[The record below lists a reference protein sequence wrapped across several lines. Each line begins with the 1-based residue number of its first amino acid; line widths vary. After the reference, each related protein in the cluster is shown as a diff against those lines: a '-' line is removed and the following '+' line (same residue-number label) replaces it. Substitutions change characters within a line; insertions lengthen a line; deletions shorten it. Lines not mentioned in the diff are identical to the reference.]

1 MMPNQAAPRRE
12 PKQSAPPELLSEPK
26 QSAQLELL
34 SARRVLQFEIDG
46 LAVLM
51 DSLDQRFSAALDI
64 LAAAT
69 GRVIVTGMGKNSH
82 IGAKIA
88 ATMASTGTAAFFVH
102 PAEASHGDLGMVAR
116 GDVLL
121 ALSNSGET
129 SELADIVAYT
139 RRFSVPLI
147 AITGRESSTLARNAD
162 VALILPPAAEACPMG
177 LAPTTSTTMTL
188 ALGDALSVGLLERK
202 GFSAHDFSLLHPGGR
217 LGRMLMKVADIMHK
231 TDEVPLIGEDA
242 RMPDVL
248 VLMTAKSFGVAG
260 ITDSQGRLVGIITD
274 GDLRR
279 HMGPELLK
287 LGAREVMT
295 SQPRTIRPDAL
306 AAEALGLMNQRKITS
321 LFVVKDQRP
330 IGILHVHDCLR
341 AGIA

>member
-1 MMPNQAAPRRE
+1 MANGVAPRRE
-12 PKQSAPPELLSEPK
+12 QAGMAADPALGSAK
-26 QSAQLELL
+26 
-34 SARRVLQFEIDG
+34 RVLQLEMEG
-46 LAVLM
+46 L
-51 DSLDQRFSAALDI
+51 SALAGALDERFAAAIEI
-64 LAAAT
+64 LAATT

-102 PAEASHGDLGMVAR
+102 PGEASHGDLGMIAR
-116 GDVLL
+116 GDCLL

-139 RRFSVPLI
+139 RRFSLPLI
-147 AITGRESSTLARNAD
+147 ALTGRAQS
-162 VALILPPAAEACPMG
+162 PAPMFRRPQEAATEACPMG

-188 ALGDALSVGLLERK
+188 ALGDALAVALLERK
-202 GFSAHDFSLLHPGGR
+202 GFSASDFGVLHPGGR
-217 LGRMLMKVADIMHK
+217 LGRMLLKVADIMHEGQ
-231 TDEVPLIGEDA
+231 EVPLIGAEA
-242 RMPDVL
+242 SMAEVL

-260 ITDSQGRLVGIITD
+260 ILDAEGRLCGIITD

-279 HMGPELLK
+279 HMGPGLLS
-287 LGAREVMT
+287 LSAREVMT
-295 SQPRTIRPDAL
+295 QHPRTIRADAL

-321 LFVVKDQRP
+321 LFVLEDGRP
-330 IGILHVHDCLR
+330 VGILHIHDCLR